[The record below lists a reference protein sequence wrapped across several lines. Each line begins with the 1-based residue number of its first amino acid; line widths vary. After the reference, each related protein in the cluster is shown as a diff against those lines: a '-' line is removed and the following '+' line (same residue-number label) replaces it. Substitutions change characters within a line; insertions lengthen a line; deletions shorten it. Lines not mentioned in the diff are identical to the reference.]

1 VQHKNIAE
9 TLLSDLE
16 TLDAM
21 LSMQGSMMPETD
33 FRPMIS
39 VGKRHFLRHLYIKCM
54 ILPRQARDKHMENS
68 NKEWRF
74 VRSGRERWRRRSTSR

>member
-1 VQHKNIAE
+1 VAVKVQHKNIAE

-39 VGKRHFLRHLYIKCM
+39 VGKRHFLRHLYINS
-54 ILPRQARDKHMENS
+54 ISLPRQTRDKRRLGKLK
-68 NKEWRF
+68 KETRF
-74 VRSGRERWRRRSTSR
+74 L